1 MGFFLYLRDPLIAL
15 YKLTILKYL
24 DKGTEFLPQTMN
36 SVRSNNLSLK
46 YQRCIPSVCNDMI

>member
-24 DKGTEFLPQTMN
+24 AKGTEFLPQTMN
-36 SVRSNNLSLK
+36 SVRSNNLSFT
-46 YQRCIPSVCNDMI
+46 